1 MAGRPSTAGVPSR
14 ADEGEIPTVS
24 RRLSGVSVGGSKS
37 ADVEPAE
44 DDSLLVVLPGKPSSP
59 TLLDLEAAGD
69 RLWDVL
75 LLTGC
80 TAGACKLNPDG
91 TPARA
96 LGGARD
102 EHYFAKPMDLG
113 VLQPH
118 VFKSAEAV
126 LAPLLP
132 GRRSST
138 SSCPALYNFLVAAD
152 ALVPGPTGGRLR
164 NAAGL
169 KDFLSGK
176 PSKSSV
182 LFAADFRFRL
192 GGGKWVQKEEWPGDQ
207 F

>member
-1 MAGRPSTAGVPSR
+1 MRKCK
-14 ADEGEIPTVS
+14 EGKEKRSIQIDFRSQFAT
-24 RRLSGVSVGGSKS
+24 
-37 ADVEPAE
+37 
-44 DDSLLVVLPGKPSSP
+44 
-59 TLLDLEAAGD
+59 
-69 RLWDVL
+69 
-75 LLTGC
+75 
-80 TAGACKLNPDG
+80 
-91 TPARA
+91 
-96 LGGARD
+96 GGARN

-164 NAAGL
+164 HATGL
-169 KDFLSGK
+169 RDFLSGE
-176 PSKSSV
+176 PSRSSV

-192 GGGKWVQKEEWPGDQ
+192 GGGDWVHKEEWPGDQ